1 MFVYSLNKKN
11 LFHMQ
16 GPATPEKFEHPIR
29 SRSTKLEQFS
39 TLRVCSDL
47 VFYMHCHAFYLY
59 AILVPITFCSGI
71 APDHMALQM
80 MKRMTGFLKSI
91 LGNHTSQLNGET
103 FSTLLIL
110 LWLQT
115 NTAIALPLQ
124 KTLPAIKH
132 FQVHLLARSNL

>member
-1 MFVYSLNKKN
+1 MLRGCSGCKQSCVLRRELEQGGPKFLSSHIQGPSLLNFTNLVQQPQKN
-11 LFHMQ
+11 LNI
-16 GPATPEKFEHPIR
+16 P
-29 SRSTKLEQFS
+29 
-39 TLRVCSDL
+39 SDPG
-47 VFYMHCHAFYLY
+47 VQNSSNFQH
-59 AILVPITFCSGI
+59 SGGI

-80 MKRMTGFLKSI
+80 MKRMTGSLKSI

-124 KTLPAIKH
+124 KTLQAIKH